1 MPRYFIVMRGLIMI
15 TRFIKSMT
23 TSRISIQSAKNPS
36 MVPQTLPSPTQVTLY
51 FDGLTEDKESCIL
64 KESDSVKTGQKL
76 LLSESS
82 ETYVI
87 SSVTGAVAAIY
98 PYTGDFG
105 RKYTA
110 VVVDRS
116 EDEEIDDGFASVHE
130 SPTLENAAS
139 FLCNAPGKPRLD
151 LFSNTEKPIQTIIV
165 YGLDNDVLVTTNQ
178 YFVTAKIEAIKSGI
192 EILKKIT
199 GIENIIIVVP
209 RNVVQ
214 GYGDIGADMKAV
226 DAEYPATLPHSII
239 WNVLDQEIPAGKNFE
254 DLGIAFLTAEAVASI
269 GTAFE
274 TGQIPVTKTLTVIQK
289 DGSQSLITARIG
301 TPITDIFTAL
311 GETANEGDRIIV
323 GGPMRGSCIYSES
336 YPVRPDTDA
345 LFIQDKGDI
354 ALVSDYPCIN
364 CGECVRVCPAK
375 ISVNML
381 VRFLEA
387 GQYEAAADQYD
398 LDSCIDCGLCSFVCV
413 SKIPI
418 FQYIRLANYELSRTQ
433 SAEESNG

>member
-1 MPRYFIVMRGLIMI
+1 
-15 TRFIKSMT
+15 MT
-23 TSRISIQSAKNPS
+23 TSRINIQSTRKTS
-36 MVPQTLPSPTQVTLY
+36 MVPQTVPSPKQATVY
-51 FDGLTEDKESCIL
+51 FDGLTDNKDSPML
-64 KESDSVKTGQKL
+64 KERDSVKTGQKL

-82 ETYVI
+82 EIYTI
-87 SSVTGAVAAIY
+87 SSVTGTVTSIY

-105 RKYTA
+105 GQYTA
-110 VVVDRS
+110 VVIDRS
-116 EDEEIDDGFASVHE
+116 EDEKIDEEFASVYE
-130 SPTLENAAS
+130 NPTLENAAN
-139 FLCNAPGKPRLD
+139 FLCNTPGKPRLE
-151 LFSNTEKPIQTIIV
+151 LFSNTEKPIHTMVV
-165 YGLDNDVLVTTNQ
+165 YGLDSDVLVATNQ
-178 YFVTAKIEAIKSGI
+178 YIVTAKTEAIRSGI

-199 GIENIIIVVP
+199 GIENILIVVP
-209 RNVVQ
+209 RNAVQ
-214 GYGDIGADMKAV
+214 GYGEIGADMKAV
-226 DAEYPATLPHSII
+226 DAEYPATLPHSIV
-239 WNVLDQEIPAGKNFE
+239 WNVLGQEVPAGKNFE
-254 DLGIAFLTAEAVASI
+254 DQGIAFLSAEAVASM

-274 TGQIPVTKTLTVIQK
+274 TGQLPVTKTLTVIRK
-289 DGSQSLITARIG
+289 DGSPSLITARIG
-301 TPITDIFTAL
+301 TPISDIFTAL

-323 GGPMRGSCIYSES
+323 GGPMRGSCIYSEG

-345 LFIQDKGDI
+345 LFIQDKEDI

-375 ISVNML
+375 IPVNML

-433 SAEESNG
+433 SAEASNG